1 MCVTGPEADSL
12 NRTTMAAPTLGIAPI
27 SSLASLPNASPNL
40 MPFHIDHN
48 GPAPISTYFLV
59 EAAKE
64 HVAQPPP
71 PPVVEMEVEDA
82 TLKPAAEMED
92 ALPETAEPPP
102 DNSLARRVTEATT
115 RFIAT
120 FRGRIVQG
128 LKVDLPSGYAGVIM
142 TGESASAGKA
152 GGLKT
157 KIKRVVKAKKTA
169 RATRSGTRAD
179 DEDDE
184 MDHDDSETSELKNA
198 RTLMP
203 TAQFSSFV
211 LWHPDIPVDPGRDE
225 YLRSLT
231 EWIRLANEIHHVEG

>member
-1 MCVTGPEADSL
+1 MS
-12 NRTTMAAPTLGIAPI
+12 APALFIAPV
-27 SSLASLPNASPNL
+27 SGLAALPNASPNL

-64 HVAQPPP
+64 HVAKP
-71 PPVVEMEVEDA
+71 PPV
-82 TLKPAAEMED
+82 AEMDVDSEGPTLTSED
-92 ALPETAEPPP
+92 ALPDAAEPPP
-102 DNSLARRVTEATT
+102 DDSLTRRITDATT

-128 LKVDLPSGYAGVIM
+128 LKVDLPTGYAGVIM
-142 TGESASAGKA
+142 TGESASTSKVGA
-152 GGLKT
+152 LKP
-157 KIKRVVKAKKTA
+157 KSKRVVKAKKTG
-169 RATRSGTRAD
+169 RATRSVTRAD

-184 MDHDDSETSELKNA
+184 MDGAEENQDHKNA
-198 RTLMP
+198 QTLMP

-231 EWIRLANEIHHVEG
+231 EWIHLANEIHRVEE

>member
-1 MCVTGPEADSL
+1 
-12 NRTTMAAPTLGIAPI
+12 MAAPTLGIAPI

-40 MPFHIDHN
+40 MPFHIDHD

-71 PPVVEMEVEDA
+71 PAVEMEVDSEDA
-82 TLKPAAEMED
+82 SIKPAEMED
-92 ALPETAEPPP
+92 ALPETAEPHP

-142 TGESASAGKA
+142 TGESASASKVGA
-152 GGLKT
+152 FKT
-157 KIKRVVKAKKTA
+157 KIKRAVKAKTTG
-169 RATRSGTRAD
+169 RATRSVTRAD

-184 MDHDDSETSELKNA
+184 MDGDDLETPDLKNA

-225 YLRSLT
+225 YLRSLI
-231 EWIRLANEIHHVEG
+231 EWVHLANEIHRVEG